1 MDEYKKNVLRDRLH
15 KLKDKKAIIRKRLG
29 AIGNKPD
36 QENIL
41 STLIGKCYKG
51 TDIEGQ
57 MIAFKVTD
65 WIPDVSNFEIISE
78 HITIFLSEEDPRTAA
93 YYETECSSWIK
104 GLTPEE
110 AHNNIF
116 IDQKEYPPINN
127 NGIVFN
133 NKINNDE
140 YV

>member
-1 MDEYKKNVLRDRLH
+1 MDEYKKNFLRERLH
-15 KLKDKKAIIRKRLG
+15 KLECKKAIIRKRLRG
-29 AIGNKPD
+29 IDKPD

-41 STLIGKCYKG
+41 STLIGKCYTG
-51 TDIEGQ
+51 PDIEGQ

-78 HITIFLSEEDPRTAA
+78 HITIFLSEEDPRTAV

-110 AHNNIF
+110 AYKNFMEQFEEITEA
-116 IDQKEYPPINN
+116 EY
-127 NGIVFN
+127 NGYKKKAIEMLSKN
-133 NKINNDE
+133 M
-140 YV
+140 

>member
-1 MDEYKKNVLRDRLH
+1 MDEYKKNFLRDRLQ
-15 KLKDKKAIIRKRLG
+15 KLECKKAIIRKRLG

-41 STLIGKCYKG
+41 STLIGKCYTG
-51 TDIEGQ
+51 PDIEGQ

-93 YYETECSSWIK
+93 FYETECSSWIK
-104 GLTPEE
+104 GWAPVE
-110 AHNNIF
+110 AYKNF
-116 IDQKEYPPINN
+116 QEQYKEITEAEY
-127 NGIVFN
+127 NGYKKKAIEMISKN
-133 NKINNDE
+133 M
-140 YV
+140 

>member
-1 MDEYKKNVLRDRLH
+1 MDEYKKNFLRDRLQ
-15 KLKDKKAIIRKRLG
+15 KLECKKAIIRKRLG

-41 STLIGKCYKG
+41 STLIGKCYTG
-51 TDIEGQ
+51 PDIEGQ

-93 YYETECSSWIK
+93 FYETECSIWIK
-104 GLTPEE
+104 GWTPGE
-110 AHNNIF
+110 AYKNF
-116 IDQKEYPPINN
+116 QEQYKEITEAEY
-127 NGIVFN
+127 NGYKKKAIEMISKN
-133 NKINNDE
+133 M
-140 YV
+140 

>member
-1 MDEYKKNVLRDRLH
+1 MNAKKT
-15 KLKDKKAIIRKRLG
+15 IIRKRLQD
-29 AIGNKPD
+29 IDKPD

-51 TDIEGQ
+51 RDIEGQ

-78 HITIFLSEEDPRTAA
+78 HIIIFLSEKDPRTTV

-104 GLTPEE
+104 GWTPEE
-110 AHNNIF
+110 AYKNFMEQFEEITEA
-116 IDQKEYPPINN
+116 EY
-127 NGIVFN
+127 NGYKKTAIEMLS
-133 NKINNDE
+133 KGM
-140 YV
+140 

>member
-51 TDIEGQ
+51 PDIEGQ

-116 IDQKEYPPINN
+116 IGQKEYPPINN

>member
-1 MDEYKKNVLRDRLH
+1 MSAKKPSSG
-15 KLKDKKAIIRKRLG
+15 KRLG

-51 TDIEGQ
+51 PDIEGQ

-93 YYETECSSWIK
+93 FYETECSSWIK
-104 GLTPEE
+104 GWTPGE
-110 AHNNIF
+110 AYKNF
-116 IDQKEYPPINN
+116 QEQYKEITEAEYNGYKKKAIEMISINM
-127 NGIVFN
+127 
-133 NKINNDE
+133 
-140 YV
+140 

>member
-15 KLKDKKAIIRKRLG
+15 KLEDKKAIIRKRLG

-51 TDIEGQ
+51 PNIEGQ

-78 HITIFLSEEDPRTAA
+78 HITIFLLEEDPRTAA

-110 AHNNIF
+110 AHKNF
-116 IDQKEYPPINN
+116 QEQYKEITEA
-127 NGIVFN
+127 
-133 NKINNDE
+133 E
-140 YV
+140 YNEYKKKAIEMISKNM